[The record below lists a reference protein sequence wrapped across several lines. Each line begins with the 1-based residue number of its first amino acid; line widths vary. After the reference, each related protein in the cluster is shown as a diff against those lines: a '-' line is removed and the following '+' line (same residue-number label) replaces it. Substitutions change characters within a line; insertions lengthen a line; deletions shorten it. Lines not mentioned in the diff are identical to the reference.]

1 MGEGSGRMSEN
12 RLKFKAGNVECEIE
26 LYDNL
31 APITVGEIL
40 KALPIE
46 SEANRWGDEIYFE
59 IPVSLGEENSQE
71 VVEKGEVAYWPPG
84 RSLCIFFGKT
94 PASRENEIRAA
105 SPVNVVGKVE
115 GDVDILKGVKDGE
128 KIRMRKIEG

>member
-1 MGEGSGRMSEN
+1 MKKLLIEIGSISLRVVFDGRNPVTARKIWE
-12 RLKFKAGNVECEIE
+12 V
-26 LYDNL
+26 
-31 APITVGEIL
+31 
-40 KALPIE
+40 LPIE
-46 SEANRWGDEIYFE
+46 SSVNRWGDEIYFE